1 MPPAPSYTETF
12 WREKGAECARR
23 GFGITSAFINDQKV
37 NAFIRAG
44 YDAEFAKMAQEI
56 SEAAR

>member
-1 MPPAPSYTETF
+1 MPALSYTETF

-23 GFGITSAFINDQKV
+23 GFGITSAFINDQTI
-37 NAFIRAG
+37 NALIREG
-44 YDAEFAKMAQEI
+44 YDAEFKKMAHEI